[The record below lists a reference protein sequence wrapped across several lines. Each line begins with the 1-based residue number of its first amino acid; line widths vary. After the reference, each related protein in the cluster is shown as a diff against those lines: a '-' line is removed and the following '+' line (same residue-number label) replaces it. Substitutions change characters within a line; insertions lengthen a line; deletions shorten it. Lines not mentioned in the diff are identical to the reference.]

1 MKNVTINNKGN
12 TANILLL
19 NILLYA
25 KSDFIIFDFTKKSL
39 PIIVFYFRWRMLED
53 SLTFQLSGL
62 APLKWEKVET

>member
-1 MKNVTINNKGN
+1 MGKNKLTVWKNNFIAFSILTIYSTVKNVTINNKGN

-39 PIIVFYFRWRMLED
+39 PIIVFYFR
-53 SLTFQLSGL
+53 
-62 APLKWEKVET
+62 